1 MQVGKLQHIWANM
14 QLCSYVESNYD
25 RISAFPGETGV
36 IIRRRHAE
44 KDDKTVKSIVDN
56 VVRIVLHVIWRRS

>member
-1 MQVGKLQHIWANM
+1 VGKNAIVIV
-14 QLCSYVESNYD
+14 YVESKYD
-25 RISAFPGETGV
+25 WISAFPGETDV

-56 VVRIVLHVIWRRS
+56 VVRIVLYV